1 MNRLNDHIQD
11 DLEIRINDAADGLLS
26 ESDVQKLEQDLQSH
40 PDLLKQYH
48 EIMALPDLNGVYGEL
63 GSYRNDIRVN
73 KILNKISE
81 DEQTTSF
88 ENITMNFFRKYALA
102 ASILVLAITS
112 IFYIS
117 MPEMSANG
125 DGDITFEELL
135 YPAEEQAGEDYITYL
150 NEWMEP

>member
-26 ESDVQKLEQDLQSH
+26 EADVQKLEQDLQSH

-48 EIMALPDLNGVYGEL
+48 EIMALPDLSGVYGEL
-63 GSYRNDIRVN
+63 STYRNDIRVHH
-73 KILNKISE
+73 ILNKISE
-81 DEQTTSF
+81 NEQTTSF
-88 ENITMNFFRKYALA
+88 ENITMIFFRKYAFA
-102 ASILVLAITS
+102 ASILVFAITS

-117 MPEMSANG
+117 MPEISA
-125 DGDITFEELL
+125 DGEITFEELL
-135 YPAEEQAGEDYITYL
+135 YPAEESAGEDYITYL